1 MSSDDQKVTLKGREK
16 AAVKGSRVIAS
27 ADPHEVIQVT
37 VRLRPRTSIDRNTIE
52 KNGTLPVQ
60 ERSHLTHEQ
69 YEQQHGANPNDIA
82 KVEEFAHEHDLSVAQ
97 ADVARRTVILTG
109 TVAAFTQAFDVDLKQ
124 YEHDGTRFRGRTGAV
139 HIPESLSGVVI
150 GVLGLDNRPAAKPHS
165 RRLVDSAGVQAHAT
179 GSVFTPV
186 QVARAYNFPNTL
198 DGSGETVAII
208 ELGGGYRTGD
218 LKTYFKKMGI
228 PEPKITSVSVD
239 GGHNH
244 ADGNPGGPD
253 GEVMLDI
260 EVAGAV
266 SPGAKYVVY
275 FAPNTDAG
283 FLDAITTA
291 VHDKVRNPSV
301 ISISWGGPEASWT
314 QQSLQAYDEA
324 FQAAAALGVTVF
336 AASGDNGST
345 DGMTDGKQHVD
356 FPASDPFVVGC
367 GGTNLQIQNGKPVQ
381 KVWNNGTNGGATGGG
396 ISDVF
401 PLPDYQKKNANIKKS
416 VNDNGVRRGVPDIS
430 GDADPQ
436 TGYEVLVDGQSTV
449 YGGTSAVAPLFAGL
463 MAKVNQNGKQR
474 VGFINPLLYQNTG
487 AMTDVTAGDNGAY
500 KAGPGWDACTGLGV
514 PDGSK
519 LIGVLTSKPKKNAA
533 EARAETARAS

>member
-1 MSSDDQKVTLKGREK
+1 MSSDNQKVTLHGSEK

-27 ADPHEVIQVT
+27 ANPDEVIQVT
-37 VRLRPRTSIDRNTIE
+37 VRLRPRIALDKEALQQGR
-52 KNGTLPVQ
+52 TLTP
-60 ERSHLTHEQ
+60 EGKHLTHEA
-69 YEQQHGANPNDIA
+69 YEQKHGADPKDIA
-82 KVEEFAHEHDLSVAQ
+82 KVEEFAHEHHLSVSQ
-97 ADVARRTVILTG
+97 ADVGRRTVVLAG

-124 YEHDGTRFRGRTGAV
+124 YEHDGTRFRGRTGTIQ
-139 HIPESLSGVVI
+139 IPESLSGVI
-150 GVLGLDNRPAAKPHS
+150 TGVLGLDNRPVAKPHS
-165 RRLVDSAGVQAHAT
+165 RRRSDLGGIEAHAT
-179 GSVFTPV
+179 GGSFTPV
-186 QVARAYNFPNTL
+186 QVGAAYNFPTAL
-198 DGSGETVAII
+198 DGAGETVAIV
-208 ELGGGYRTGD
+208 ELGGGYRTSD
-218 LKTYFKKMGI
+218 LKTYFKKLGI
-228 PEPKITSVSVD
+228 PQPKITAVSVD

-266 SPGAKYVVY
+266 SPGARYVVY

-301 ISISWGGPEASWT
+301 ISISWGAAEANWT

-345 DGMTDGKQHVD
+345 DGMNDGKQHVD
-356 FPASDPFVVGC
+356 FPASDPLVVGC
-367 GGTNLQIQNGKPVQ
+367 GGTNLQIHNGKPVQ
-381 KVWNNGTNGGATGGG
+381 KVWNNGANGGATGGG

-401 PLPDYQKKNANIKKS
+401 DLPDYQKKAKVTKS
-416 VNDNGVRRGVPDIS
+416 VNDNGMRRGVPDIS
-430 GDADPQ
+430 ADADPQ

-449 YGGTSAVAPLFAGL
+449 YGGTSAVAPLFAAL
-463 MAKVNQNGKQR
+463 MTKVNQNAKQR
-474 VGFINPLLYQNTG
+474 VGFINPLLYEN
-487 AMTDVTAGDNGAY
+487 AAVITDVTVGDNGAY
-500 KAGPGWDACTGLGV
+500 KAGSGWDACTGLGV
-514 PDGSK
+514 PDGHK
-519 LIGVLTSKPKKNAA
+519 LIGVLTPKAKKAPG